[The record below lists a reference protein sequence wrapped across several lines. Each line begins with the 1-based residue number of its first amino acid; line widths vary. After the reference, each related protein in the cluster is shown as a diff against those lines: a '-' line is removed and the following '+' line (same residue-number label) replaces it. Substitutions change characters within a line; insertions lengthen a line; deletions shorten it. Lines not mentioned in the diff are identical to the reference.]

1 MYFGLLNYYSWYN
14 EMAENLDI
22 RSLSNLMAEDTE
34 FEDTRVLQWLL
45 ALLGLGT
52 QAITM
57 YACHMGR

>member
-1 MYFGLLNYYSWYN
+1 MV
-14 EMAENLDI
+14 EN
-22 RSLSNLMAEDTE
+22 TE
-34 FEDTRVLQWLL
+34 LENKRVRQWLL